1 MPGALKRPSRGVG
14 RPFART
20 PRSCRSTPGKLYVK
34 TTASFVALLCGL
46 AATRADAQT
55 NLTLDLIDTPGD
67 IVVTGTRSTTP
78 IRVDQSGSSITVLD
92 VQALEQRQTRS
103 VSDILRDVPG
113 VAVSRV
119 AGQTQ
124 VRLRGTEAN
133 QTLVLID
140 GIEVSDPFVGE
151 FDFGTLVADDTAR
164 IEVLRGQQSA
174 SYGSDAIGGVIQYIT
189 ATGREAPGIRAR
201 VEGGSFGTVNAAVRL
216 AGVAGNLDYALSG
229 TINSTDGTPNARGGR
244 RDLSNDTGAVSLK
257 STWAPAA
264 NARVTVVGR
273 YSRSAQDF
281 NDSNNDPTSPTFGH
295 IIDTPGNRLV
305 AQGGY
310 GLVRGELDLLDGRW
324 TNALTA
330 QIADSQRDGYTSV
343 GRSYGDKGQRLK
355 ASYEGSLR
363 LDQGVLHHQV
373 TVALDL
379 ERESYR
385 NTDPSGF
392 AFTGGR
398 HTDNL
403 GLVGQYDLTAGDHAA
418 FGASIRHDDNN
429 VFANSTTYRVQGSYR
444 FDSGTRLRAAA
455 GSGVKNPGYY
465 ELYGYVDGRFIGNP
479 NLKPEKSE
487 GWEAGIEQSLLA
499 GQVTAGATYFQST
512 LNDEI
517 VTTYPAPAF
526 VATPA
531 NSAAKSRQH
540 GVEAYLNARIGTA
553 WRIDAAYTYLHAR
566 EAGRA
571 EVRRPAHIASAA
583 VTWRAA
589 ADRGGVTLVAR
600 YNGVTDDQ
608 AFTDPSYV
616 PVRVR
621 LHDYVLVNLNGDL
634 KLTKRFGLFARIENL
649 ANAHYEDVFSFTNPG
664 RAAYAGLRA
673 RF

>member
-1 MPGALKRPSRGVG
+1 M
-14 RPFART
+14 
-20 PRSCRSTPGKLYVK
+20 K
-34 TTASFVALLCGL
+34 TTASFVAMLCGL
-46 AATRADAQT
+46 AATHADAQT
-55 NLTLDLIDTPGD
+55 NLTPDLIDTPED

-92 VQALEQRQTRS
+92 AQALDQRQTRS

-113 VAVSRV
+113 IAVSRV

-174 SYGSDAIGGVIQYIT
+174 IYGSDAIGGVIQYIT
-189 ATGREAPGIRAR
+189 ATGREAPGISAR
-201 VEGGSFGTVNAAVRL
+201 VEGGSFGTVNAAARA
-216 AGVAGNLDYALSG
+216 AGVAGALDYALSG

-257 STWAPAA
+257 STWTPAA

-273 YSRSAQDF
+273 YSRSEQDF
-281 NDSNNDPTSPTFGH
+281 NDSDSDPTSPTFGY

-305 AQGGY
+305 AQGAY

-330 QIADSQRDGYTSV
+330 QIADSQRDGYTRA

-355 ASYEGSLR
+355 GSYEGSLR
-363 LDQGVLHHQV
+363 LNQGVLRHQV

-392 AFTGGR
+392 AFTGRR

-418 FGASIRHDDNN
+418 FGASIRQDVNN
-429 VFANSTTYRVQGSYR
+429 RFADSTTYRVQGSYR

-465 ELYGYVDGRFIGNP
+465 ELYGYVDGRFTGNP

-487 GWEAGIEQSLLA
+487 GWEAGIEQSLFA
-499 GQVTAGATYFQST
+499 GKVTAGATYFQST
-512 LNDEI
+512 LDDEI
-517 VTTYPAPAF
+517 MTTYPAPLY

-540 GVEAYLNARIGTA
+540 GIEAYLNARIGTA

-600 YNGVTDDQ
+600 YNGSTDDQ

-621 LHDYVLVNLNGDL
+621 LRDYVLVNLNADL

-649 ANAHYEDVFSFTNPG
+649 ANEHYEDVFSFTNPG

>member
-1 MPGALKRPSRGVG
+1 MKS
-14 RPFART
+14 
-20 PRSCRSTPGKLYVK
+20 
-34 TTASFVALLCGL
+34 TASIVALLCGF
-46 AATRADAQT
+46 AAAPVVAQT
-55 NLTLDLIDTPGD
+55 NLTPARTNTPDD

-78 IRVDQSGSSITVLD
+78 IRVDQSGSSITLLD
-92 VQALEQRQTRS
+92 AQALDQRQTRT

-113 VAVSRV
+113 IAVSRV

-124 VRLRGTEAN
+124 VRLRGSEAN
-133 QTLVLID
+133 HTLVLID

-174 SYGSDAIGGVIQYIT
+174 IYGSDAIGGVIQYIT
-189 ATGREAPGIRAR
+189 ATGREAPGISAR
-201 VEGGSFGTVNAAVRL
+201 IEGGSFGTVNAAAR
-216 AGVAGNLDYALSG
+216 VAGAAGTLDYALSG
-229 TINSTDGTPNARGGR
+229 TINSTDGTPNARSGR

-273 YSRSAQDF
+273 YSRSEQDF
-281 NDSNNDPTSPTFGH
+281 NDSDNNPSSPTFGY
-295 IIDTPGNRLV
+295 IIDTPGNHLV
-305 AQGGY
+305 AQGAY
-310 GLVRGELDLLDGRW
+310 ALVRGELDLLGGRW

-330 QIADSQRDGYTSV
+330 QIADSQRDGYTSA

-355 ASYEGSLR
+355 GSYEGSLR
-363 LDQGVLHHQV
+363 LDQGVLRHQL

-392 AFTGGR
+392 AFTGRR

-403 GLVGQYDLTAGDHAA
+403 GLVGQYDLTVGDHAA

-429 VFANSTTYRVQGSYR
+429 LFADSTTYRVQGSYR

-465 ELYGYVDGRFIGNP
+465 ELYGYVDGRFTGNP

-487 GWEAGIEQSLLA
+487 GWEAGVEQSLL
-499 GQVTAGATYFQST
+499 GGKVTAGATYFQST
-512 LNDEI
+512 LSDEI
-517 VTTYPAPAF
+517 VTTYPAPLY

-531 NSAAKSRQH
+531 NSTAKSRQH

-566 EAGRA
+566 EAGQP
-571 EVRRPAHIASAA
+571 EVRRPSHIASAA
-583 VTWRAA
+583 VTWRAPA
-589 ADRGGVTLVAR
+589 ERGGVTLVAR
-600 YNGVTDDQ
+600 YNGATDDQ

-621 LHDYVLVNLNGDL
+621 LRDYVLVNLNGDL
-634 KLTKRFGLFARIENL
+634 NLSKRLALFARIENL
-649 ANAHYEDVFSFTNPG
+649 ANEHYEDVFSFTNPG